1 MSRSGVRHFS
11 GARLRRL
18 RERRGWSVDDLA
30 GKADV
35 SRQAISSWET
45 AKALPTPA
53 LLKKIAAALQVSIE
67 DLVPIPS
74 GDVQLSDLRVR
85 KGLTQTQVAKALGV
99 SATLIVDIERGRKP
113 VNDERLKFLAELY
126 SVSSD
131 DVKAAWGQAIASRTA
146 RLKSL
151 S

>member
-30 GKADV
+30 GKAGV
-35 SRQAISSWET
+35 SRQAISTWET
-45 AKALPTPA
+45 SKALPTPA
-53 LLKKIAAALQVSIE
+53 LLKKIASALQVAIE
-67 DLVPIPS
+67 DLVLIPS
-74 GDVQLSDLRVR
+74 SDIQIGDLRVR
-85 KGLTQTQVAKALGV
+85 AGLTQAEAAAGLSV

-113 VNDERLKFLAELY
+113 VNEDRLQAFAQLY
-126 SVSSD
+126 GVESEEIRE
-131 DVKAAWGQAIASRTA
+131 AWQRAIAARMA

-151 S
+151 E